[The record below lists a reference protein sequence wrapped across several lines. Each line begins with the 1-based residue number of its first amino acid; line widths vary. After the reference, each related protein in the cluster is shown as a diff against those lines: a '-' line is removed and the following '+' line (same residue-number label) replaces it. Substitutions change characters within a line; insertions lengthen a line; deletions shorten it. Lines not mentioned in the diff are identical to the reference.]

1 MYDSSGREFR
11 PLNAR
16 PAASGGSTV
25 PRLGID
31 TLHDS
36 ERLLRASMENSP
48 IGMALTR
55 MDGSWI
61 DVNPAMCEFLGYS
74 KAELMEAG
82 FKKVTHE
89 EDREATVLIARR
101 MVATHQK
108 SVRLE
113 KRYIHSSGRIVH
125 GVLHLTVV
133 RDGEDRPI
141 MFVSQI
147 TDVTAAHQ
155 LEHLKSEFITT
166 VNHEL
171 RTPLTGIM
179 GALRLLE
186 VMGAAAA
193 PEKVAG
199 LVAVAGKNA
208 QRLKS
213 LLDDILEMETVI
225 SDQSF
230 WIANDVRMAEAVELA
245 VMATAAKAEAAGIPV
260 RVAPIVGDPICQ
272 THPERLGRV
281 LRILLSNAVKFSDEG
296 GEVLVAVEPQAE
308 VVRITVTNSG
318 LPIPETMRDHI
329 FRPFVQGEST
339 DTRRKQGSGLGLA
352 IAKHLIG
359 SIGGEIDY
367 SSDAEATRFWIDV
380 PVARGA

>member
-11 PLNAR
+11 PQNAR
-16 PAASGGSTV
+16 PAATGGSTV

-61 DVNPAMCEFLGYS
+61 DVNPALCEFLGYS

-113 KRYIHSSGRIVH
+113 KRYIHSSGRIVY
-125 GVLHLTVV
+125 GTLHLTVV
-133 RDGEDRPI
+133 RDGEDRPM

-213 LLDDILEMETVI
+213 LLDDILEMETVS

-245 VMATAAKAEAAGIPV
+245 VMATAAKAETAGIPV

>member
-11 PLNAR
+11 PENAR
-16 PAASGGSTV
+16 RAQTPSTTSD
-25 PRLGID
+25 RLNVD

-61 DVNPAMCEFLGYS
+61 DVNPALCDFLGYS

-82 FKKVTHE
+82 FRNVTHQ
-89 EDREATVLIARR
+89 EDREATVLVARR

-113 KRYIHSSGRIVH
+113 KRYTHSSGRVVV

-133 RDGEDRPI
+133 RDGEDQPI
-141 MFVSQI
+141 MFISQI
-147 TDVTAAHQ
+147 TDVTAARQ
-155 LEHLKSEFITT
+155 LDHLKSEFITT

-179 GALRLLE
+179 GALRLLQ
-186 VMGAAAA
+186 VMGAQAA
-193 PEKVAG
+193 PEKVAN
-199 LVAVAGKNA
+199 LVEVAGKNA
-208 QRLKS
+208 TRLKS

-230 WIANDVRMAEAVELA
+230 WIPNDVRIAEAVQLA
-245 VMATAAKAEAAGIPV
+245 VMATEKKAEAAGIPI
-260 RVAPIVGDPICQ
+260 RIMDMDDDPVCQ

-296 GEVLVAVEPQAE
+296 GEVRIAVERRDAL
-308 VVRITVTNSG
+308 VRVTVTNGG
-318 LPIPETMRDHI
+318 LPIPESMRAHI
-329 FRPFVQGEST
+329 FQPFVQGEST
-339 DTRRKQGSGLGLA
+339 DTRRKQGSGLGLS

-359 SIGGEIDY
+359 SIGGEIDF
-367 SSDAEATRFWIDV
+367 SSTPEATQFWIDV
-380 PVARGA
+380 PIVRNS